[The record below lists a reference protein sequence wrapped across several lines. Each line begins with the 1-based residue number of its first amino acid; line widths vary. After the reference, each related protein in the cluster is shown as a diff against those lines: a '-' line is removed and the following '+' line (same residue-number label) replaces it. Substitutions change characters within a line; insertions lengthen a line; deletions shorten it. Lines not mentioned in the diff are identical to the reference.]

1 MAKEVVKTQN
11 IAKNMVKLSHD
22 TLTFP
27 LPPHVTFDETDL
39 HKAKFNGTNYNCKY
53 VNKHRKHKVNMRINK
68 TFFIESSSM
77 LCDSS

>member
-1 MAKEVVKTQN
+1 MAKEVLKSQN

-22 TLTFP
+22 TLTNP
-27 LPPHVTFDETDL
+27 LSPHVTFDETDL

-53 VNKHRKHKVNMRINK
+53 KNKQGKHKVNMRINK